1 VPWWQAPSKQ
11 QILSGYL
18 KEKGNIMSF
27 KENLLKKIK
36 INSLAREV
44 IATIGTPDS
53 DRKLDKNIMRS
64 LLEMSAYTHRKER
77 DLDLYLQD
85 AAAQQTNI
93 LVLDNDL
100 AIYNTSVEDVALRK
114 SPTVK
119 EMISI
124 RNVVKILNDG
134 DVVVSKKEVSVKT
147 IQIECIEKLDLSFD
161 ESDLDE
167 ITKDGCASLERDYA
181 DGVIESLE
189 LFAEMLGYEPAP
201 KAFKIS
207 HHKGFGVLSRKE
219 SKEIVFG
226 PMVIYSLIHNSLIL
240 IDRQVGS
247 FDKDKIE
254 FVHQAASQKE
264 QADAQGPDVFE
275 HLKQKALRLI
285 T

>member
-1 VPWWQAPSKQ
+1 
-11 QILSGYL
+11 
-18 KEKGNIMSF
+18 MSF

-36 INSLAREV
+36 INRLARQV
-44 IATIGTPDS
+44 IATIGPPDS
-53 DRKLDKNIMRS
+53 GRKVDRNIMRS
-64 LLEMSAYTHRKER
+64 LLEMSTYTHRKER

-85 AAAQQTNI
+85 AAAAQTNI

-100 AIYNTSVEDVALRK
+100 AIYNTFVEDVALRK

-124 RNVVKILNDG
+124 RNVLKILNDS
-134 DVVVSKKEVSVKT
+134 DVVISKKEDSVKT
-147 IQIECIEKLDLSFD
+147 IQLECIEKLDLSFD

-167 ITKDGCASLERDYA
+167 IVKDGCASLERDYA

-189 LFAEMLGYEPAP
+189 LFAEILGYEPAP

-219 SKEIVFG
+219 SKEVVFG
-226 PMVIYSLIHNSLIL
+226 PMVIYSLIHNALNL

-254 FVHQAASQKE
+254 FIHKVASQKE
-264 QADAQGPDVFE
+264 KADAEGPDVLE